1 MKRYLILI
9 SCIFLSLISI
19 AAPWNEVKSPSQKSI
34 SAYNHYT
41 DLPTIHINTTN
52 SAPINSKVTY
62 VTGTISVVSPVDTE
76 VMTDVP
82 MQIRGRG
89 NSTWGLPK
97 KPYKIKLDNKANLLS
112 MKAKA
117 KDWVLLANYGDKSL
131 IRNAVAFEI
140 GSYLGM
146 PFTPSVRFVD
156 LAINGNYVGNYMLTD
171 QIEIDKQRV
180 AITKQDSADV
190 DLPNISGGYLLEI
203 DGFAGGE
210 PVWFQSS
217 RGLQVTI
224 KSPDEELINA
234 NQKAYISD
242 YIQQFENVVFSSNY
256 KNPDTGY
263 RAWVDTTSL
272 INWYIACELTGNP
285 DCFWSTYIYKQRN
298 DPKIYWG
305 PLWDYDIAFDNDN
318 RFTNA
323 SNSLMRN
330 VAFYPPCKNLVQR
343 FWSDPWFVRAVDRRW
358 NEILQSGLSSHLE
371 TYITE
376 KYREMYASQQLNYE
390 RWPVLSTRIFRE
402 VRLFS
407 TYDEYV
413 NDLASYVDNRITFLT
428 NDFATAKAALKDDEE
443 EDPEDPE
450 DNTNPPFKAEN
461 YYYSITNIKSGLA
474 LDIIDQT
481 PAESAFLNLWTAD
494 NTRSS
499 QLWLFTPV
507 SGGYYSIR
515 DKVSNLAVK
524 CSTTSGESLSL
535 AITDTTDSQQL
546 WRLDT
551 CEVANAFGLI
561 NKATH
566 NSLNNAGGS
575 LIDGTKAIGYT
586 YRMSSQNQQWILTKK
601 EAIFVVDSS
610 RIFEPEIAAMKLQN
624 SVLYRIKNVRSN
636 NYVTA
641 SGIGNDLLQDTLK
654 TFSEDQFWYVTGDNS
669 TGYHLYS
676 KKYSS
681 SEVFI
686 YNGITYANP
695 ILSSSS
701 DTTQKGV
708 WYIDYSQ
715 ITSDYYGIFARYATT
730 DMKYWN
736 DYQVSSSTI
745 GFYNY
750 DEGSRWLFEK
760 VTIPVTTSSLPA
772 TGGSISTTGTLL
784 YGTTVTIKATP
795 AEGYEFSRWKEGD
808 LVVSTTPEYSFAGIE
823 PRSLTAYFTLKMYEI
838 NIDADPT
845 TGGEIMGNGVFNY
858 GDSVTL
864 RARPASG
871 YLFYNWTENGSAIST
886 DSLLRF
892 TAISSRTLTANFI
905 VDPILD
911 RETPQTDSR
920 TDYSIFYDP
929 NRQRIHW
936 VTSNGEGL
944 PIHVE
949 IYSMQGTLMIS
960 EEATESVDISRLA
973 KGNYIL
979 RWIESGKLR
988 SVKFVKI

>member
-1 MKRYLILI
+1 MKRYCFSLSFLT
-9 SCIFLSLISI
+9 LSLISI
-19 AAPWNEVKSPSQKSI
+19 AATLNEVEKPLQKSF

-52 SAPINSKVTY
+52 STPINSKINY
-62 VTGTISVVSPVDTE
+62 VTGTITIVSPVETE
-76 VMTDVP
+76 VMTDIP

-97 KPYKIKLDNKANLLS
+97 KPYKIKLDNKASLLS
-112 MKAKA
+112 MKANA

-131 IRNAVAFEI
+131 IRNALAFEI

-146 PFTPSVRFVD
+146 SFTPSVRFVD
-156 LAINGNYVGNYMLTD
+156 LAINGDYVGNYMITD
-171 QIEIDKQRV
+171 QIEVDKQRV
-180 AITKQDSADV
+180 AVKKQDSSDV

-203 DGFAGGE
+203 DGFAAGE
-210 PVWFQSS
+210 AVWFQTS

-224 KSPDEELINA
+224 KSPDEEQINA

-242 YIQQFENVVFSSNY
+242 YIQQFENVVFSCDY

-285 DCFWSTYIYKQRN
+285 DSFWSTNIYKQRN

-323 SNSLMRN
+323 STSMMRN

-358 NEILQSGLSSHLE
+358 NELLRSGISDHLQ

-376 KYREMYASQQLNYE
+376 RYRELYASQQLNYE
-390 RWPVLSTRIFRE
+390 RWPVLSSQIFRE

-407 TYDEYV
+407 TYDEYA
-413 NDLASYVDNRITFLT
+413 NDVTSYVTNRISFLT
-428 NDFATAKAALKDDEE
+428 DDFAAAKAALKEDDEPE
-443 EDPEDPE
+443 EPEVIH
-450 DNTNPPFKAEN
+450 NPSFKAEN

-474 LDIIDQT
+474 LDIVDQSSVT
-481 PAESAFLNLWTAD
+481 DAYLNLWTAD
-494 NTRSS
+494 NARNS
-499 QLWLFTPV
+499 QLWQFIPLN
-507 SGGYYSIR
+507 GGYYSVR
-515 DKVSNLAVK
+515 EKVNGLAIK
-524 CSTTSGESLSL
+524 CGTTAGESLSL
-535 AITDTTDSQQL
+535 ATPDTTDSQQL
-546 WRLDT
+546 WRVDT
-551 CEVANAFGLI
+551 CGVANAFGLI
-561 NKATH
+561 NKAT
-566 NSLNNAGGS
+566 NYSLNNAGGG

-601 EAIFVVDSS
+601 EAISVIADSS
-610 RIFEPEIAAMKLQN
+610 RIFHPEIAAMKVQD
-624 SVLYRIKNVRSN
+624 SVIYRIKNVRSDR
-636 NYVTA
+636 YVTA
-641 SGIGNDLLQDTLK
+641 SGIGNDLLQDTLL
-654 TFSEDQFWYVTGDNS
+654 TDSEDQYWYFTGDNS
-669 TGYHLYS
+669 NGYHLYN
-676 KKYSS
+676 KMYNGG
-681 SEVFI
+681 EVLI
-686 YNGITYANP
+686 YNGLVYSNP
-695 ILSSSS
+695 ILLSSGN
-701 DTTQKGV
+701 TKKGV

-715 ITSDYYGIFARYATT
+715 ITYDYYGIFARYATT

-736 DYQVSSSTI
+736 DYKVSGSTI
-745 GFYNY
+745 GFYSY
-750 DEGSRWLFEK
+750 DEGSRWILEK
-760 VTIPVTTSSLPA
+760 VTIPVAASSLP
-772 TGGSISTTGTLL
+772 
-784 YGTTVTIKATP
+784 
-795 AEGYEFSRWKEGD
+795 E
-808 LVVSTTPEYSFAGIE
+808 
-823 PRSLTAYFTLKMYEI
+823 M
-838 NIDADPT
+838 
-845 TGGEIMGNGVFNY
+845 GGEVKGGGVFDY

-871 YLFYNWTENGSAIST
+871 YLFTNWADNNTVIST
-886 DSLLRF
+886 DSVLRLKA
-892 TAISSRTLTANFI
+892 TASRTLTANFI

-911 RETPQTDSR
+911 SESPQTDTQR
-920 TDYSIFYDP
+920 DYSIFYDP

-936 VTSNGEGL
+936 VTSNGEEL

-949 IYSMQGTLMIS
+949 IYSAQGMLLIS
-960 EEATESVDISRLA
+960 EVATESVDISRLV

-979 RWIESGKLR
+979 RWMENGKVR